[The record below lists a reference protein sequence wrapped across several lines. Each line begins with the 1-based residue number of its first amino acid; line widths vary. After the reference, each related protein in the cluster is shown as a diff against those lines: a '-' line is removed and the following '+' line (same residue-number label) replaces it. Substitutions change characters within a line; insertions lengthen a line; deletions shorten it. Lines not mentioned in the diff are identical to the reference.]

1 MTRCLQSHPCCA
13 ACLTEGRTE
22 AEVELLWCFNL
33 TVLLWMGLNPNVI
46 GKESTDEKRLTI
58 RIETAKIAVDD
69 MLSPRMLKSD

>member
-1 MTRCLQSHPCCA
+1 MTRCLQSHPCFA

-46 GKESTDEKRLTI
+46 GKERADEKWVTN
-58 RIETAKIAVDD
+58 RIKAGVDD

>member
-1 MTRCLQSHPCCA
+1 
-13 ACLTEGRTE
+13 
-22 AEVELLWCFNL
+22 
-33 TVLLWMGLNPNVI
+33 MGLNPNVI